1 MDANG
6 TGSHSRS
13 RRSESRRRASSVV
26 LASFLFGALLLAA
39 TADAQLTYSRGQT
52 VAPAYE
58 GWEQDEDGKRWFLFG
73 YMNRNWLEEVE
84 VPVGPENFL
93 EPGPADQGQPT
104 HFLPRRNRFVFR
116 VPVPA
121 GFGPDDEM
129 VWSLTTR
136 GKTEKAY
143 ATLALDYYVDD
154 LVKASERGA
163 LGAGTSDPVI
173 RSNRAPELRLEG
185 SARRTARVG
194 EPLELVARASD
205 DGVPKVKSRQ
215 GEAAF
220 FAAQRRDPGAAID
233 PAFVPP
239 RQVTVDSATGLW
251 VTCYQHRG
259 SGQVDFEPAQIK
271 VWEDSRTGAN
281 SPWAPLWKAP
291 EPPPDGR
298 WEVAVTFAEPGA
310 YVLRC
315 LATDGALATSQDVTV
330 EVTP

>member
-1 MDANG
+1 VC
-6 TGSHSRS
+6 TGVSA
-13 RRSESRRRASSVV
+13 RRRGVTA
-26 LASFLFGALLLAA
+26 GALGAGILLLAPLA
-39 TADAQLTYSRGQT
+39 GAQLTYSRGQT

-58 GWEQDEDGKRWFLFG
+58 GWERDEDGKRYFLFG
-73 YMNRNWLEEVE
+73 YMNRNWLEEVD
-84 VPVGPENFL
+84 VPVGPDNRI

-121 GFGPDDEM
+121 GFGEADEM
-129 VWSLTTR
+129 VWTLTTR
-136 GKTEKAY
+136 GKTERAH
-143 ATLALDYYVDD
+143 ATLALDYFVDD

-173 RSNRAPELRLEG
+173 RANRAPTLELEG
-185 SARRTARVG
+185 PARRTVQVG
-194 EPLELVARASD
+194 EPLELVALASD
-205 DGVPKVKSRQ
+205 DGIPKVKRRQ

-220 FAAQRRDPGAAID
+220 FLESRAEPGKSID

-251 VTCYQHRG
+251 VTCYPYRAAG
-259 SGQVDFEPAQIK
+259 PVELEPEQIK

-291 EPPPDGR
+291 EPPADGR
-298 WEVAVTFAEPGA
+298 WEITATFGAPGE
-310 YVLRC
+310 YMLRC
-315 LATDGALATSQDVTV
+315 LANDGALATARDVTV
-330 EVTP
+330 LVSAP